1 MAKTNGKARG
11 TFERPPGSG
20 VWWIRWACTESHLH
34 RKQIGPQGLAKQEHG
49 AHRKDVEKAR
59 RLGVTACPE
68 EDRRKRREQLRSRP
82 LTFEEAAQDFLA
94 YSAAHKRSHKSDQ
107 TIFRRLHRSFA
118 GKTLAEITPALVER
132 YQAQRLEQV
141 APSTCN
147 REVAALKCLFNR
159 TIRDGK
165 ATENPV
171 KAVKLLTEN
180 NTRTRYLLEEEEVG
194 LFAAL
199 PDRFKSLV
207 AVALHT
213 GLRRGELLG
222 LRWEDVDFHTDTL
235 TVARSKHGEARRVPM
250 NSRVRQILL
259 DLRREQMIAARIR
272 TQGERE
278 ILSAYVFCDRSGNRY
293 AYLSAFF
300 SRAVRAADLVNFR
313 FHDLRH
319 TFASRLAMAG
329 VDTYTIKELL
339 GHKTL
344 DMVSRYAHLSPSH
357 QRQAVDRLIQY
368 ESGTR
373 GSTREE
379 GQFVGRL
386 QVPEIAGAPD
396 RT

>member
-1 MAKTNGKARG
+1 M
-11 TFERPPGSG
+11 
-20 VWWIRWACTESHLH
+20 
-34 RKQIGPQGLAKQEHG
+34 QEYG

-59 RLGVTACPE
+59 RLGQIACPK
-68 EDRRKRREQLRSRP
+68 EDRRKRQERLRSRP
-82 LTFEEAAQDFLA
+82 LTFEEAAHDFLA

-118 GKTLAEITPALVER
+118 GRTLAEITPALVER
-132 YQAQRLEQV
+132 YQAHRLETV

-159 TIRDGK
+159 AIRDGK

-171 KAVKLLTEN
+171 RSVKLLTEN
-180 NTRTRYLLEEEEVG
+180 NTRTRYLTDTEEKA
-194 LFAAL
+194 LFDAL

-357 QRQAVDRLIQY
+357 QRQAVDRLIQGR
-368 ESGTR
+368 SGTCT
-373 GSTREE
+373 GTGAEA
-379 GQFVGRL
+379 GNVGGVE
-386 QVPEIAGAPD
+386 VPERIGAPD